1 MKYKILALI
10 GESGAGKDTI
20 MQEVIHSGLHLAEI
34 VSCTTRPPR
43 EGEIDGKNYHF
54 LSNSAFLHKLK
65 QGEMLETSKF
75 NNWFYGTSL
84 KELNPN
90 MINIGVFNPDGILSM
105 LQNPEVELAVIH
117 VRASDKTR
125 LIRQLSREENPN
137 IEEILRRYQADKKDF
152 SAIQFDRYYVNNET
166 EEDKINAVKYVKN
179 LIRFWNR
186 TGQKP

>member
-84 KELNPN
+84 KE
-90 MINIGVFNPDGILSM
+90 
-105 LQNPEVELAVIH
+105 
-117 VRASDKTR
+117 
-125 LIRQLSREENPN
+125 
-137 IEEILRRYQADKKDF
+137 
-152 SAIQFDRYYVNNET
+152 
-166 EEDKINAVKYVKN
+166 
-179 LIRFWNR
+179 
-186 TGQKP
+186 

>member
-1 MKYKILALI
+1 
-10 GESGAGKDTI
+10 
-20 MQEVIHSGLHLAEI
+20 
-34 VSCTTRPPR
+34 
-43 EGEIDGKNYHF
+43 
-54 LSNSAFLHKLK
+54 
-65 QGEMLETSKF
+65 
-75 NNWFYGTSL
+75 
-84 KELNPN
+84 

-105 LQNPEVELAVIH
+105 LQNPEVELAVVH